1 MTNWTEEA
9 ARLLPCQ
16 WVTRLCDPAYEEICY
31 GCQHRPAVPGDPAV
45 NVPKACYTT
54 VMKTKFLVLVLSLF
68 LTNSV
73 FGQANLTWVD
83 NSTDETGFVLERQLN
98 AGAFVVLASAL
109 AANLVSYT
117 DGTAVGSTA
126 QANTY
131 CYRVKAFNATGPS
144 AYSNTACK
152 TFPKLPTAPNAPSG
166 LQVSAISQ
174 TEIQLGW
181 LDKSNNEL
189 GFQAERIGAGEV
201 KLVEYSM
208 NQTSAVD
215 GGLRRNTRYDY
226 RIRALG
232 DAGTSEWSNRVKTK
246 TWR

>member
-1 MTNWTEEA
+1 MKLLA
-9 ARLLPCQ
+9 LLLFMLLP
-16 WVTRLCDPAYEEICY
+16 AS
-31 GCQHRPAVPGDPAV
+31 
-45 NVPKACYTT
+45 
-54 VMKTKFLVLVLSLF
+54 VL
-68 LTNSV
+68 
-73 FGQANLTWVD
+73 GQANLTWID

-98 AGAFVVLASAL
+98 AGPFTVLASAL
-109 AANLVSYT
+109 AANLISYS
-117 DGTAVGSTA
+117 DLTATASTA

-144 AYSNTACK
+144 AYTNTACK
-152 TFPKLPTAPNAPSG
+152 TFPKIPTAPNAPSG

-174 TEIQLGW
+174 TEIQLSW
-181 LDKSNNEL
+181 ADKSDNEL
-189 GFQAERIGAGEV
+189 GFQAERIGAGEI

-226 RIRALG
+226 RVRALG